1 MVDNAAEF
9 PGIVKL
15 GAEDMNTNYTS
26 NVVEVIW
33 YKKMCRNE
41 AKLITVVD
49 SISTRP

>member
-9 PGIVKL
+9 PGIVEL

-33 YKKMCRNE
+33 YKKCVEMRQN
-41 AKLITVVD
+41 LLLL
-49 SISTRP
+49 